1 MAPANTARQMPDGT
15 DQRTAVTGFATGEGT
30 RRFAARSAPRF
41 AEDFYRELGPEILV
55 SSIGMGTYLGAC
67 DDEDDTRYVAILS
80 EGLARGVNVLDTGI
94 NYRCQRSERAVGRA
108 IHRAIDAGTV
118 SRDEIVVCTKG
129 GYVPLEG
136 APPRS
141 RQEYRAYLANEYFDP
156 GVMSA
161 GDVVAGHCLKP
172 RFLANQIARSRAN
185 LGVGGID
192 VFYLHNPEQQ
202 LDFLGP
208 AEFLNVI
215 RAAFTELETQVQA
228 EAISVYGCA
237 TWNGFRVFA
246 ANRSHLSVAGLMR
259 IAHEVGGANHHF
271 RVLQMPVN
279 LAMTEAVRA
288 PTQQHDGKNMSALEL
303 AAQLG
308 VAVVASASLMQSQLA
323 SGLPAEVRAAFPA
336 LATDAQRAIAFV
348 RSLPVSTALVGM
360 KTQAHLDENLAAARP
375 ITRS

>member
-1 MAPANTARQMPDGT
+1 MATVNTARQIPD
-15 DQRTAVTGFATGEGT
+15 DRHQRTAATGFATAEGT
-30 RRFAARSAPRF
+30 RRFAARCAPRF
-41 AEDFYRELGPEILV
+41 AGDFYRELGAEILV

-108 IHRAIDAGTV
+108 IHQAIGAGSA

-136 APPRS
+136 APPKS

-161 GDVVAGHCLKP
+161 KDVVAGHCLKP
-172 RFLANQIARSRAN
+172 RFLADQIARSRRN
-185 LGVGGID
+185 LGVSCID

-208 AEFLNVI
+208 AEFLDAI
-215 RAAFTELETQVQA
+215 RAAFTELELQVQTG
-228 EAISVYGCA
+228 AIAVYGCA
-237 TWNGFRVFA
+237 TWNGLRVFA
-246 ANRSHLSVAGLMR
+246 ANRSHLSLADLMR
-259 IAHEVGGANHHF
+259 IAHEVGGADNHF
-271 RVLQMPVN
+271 RVLQLPVN

-288 PTQQHDGKNMSALEL
+288 PTQQHDGKNLSALGL

-336 LATDAQRAIAFV
+336 LSTDAQRAIAFV

-360 KTQAHLDENLAAARP
+360 KTQSHLDENLAAAPP
-375 ITRS
+375 ITLS